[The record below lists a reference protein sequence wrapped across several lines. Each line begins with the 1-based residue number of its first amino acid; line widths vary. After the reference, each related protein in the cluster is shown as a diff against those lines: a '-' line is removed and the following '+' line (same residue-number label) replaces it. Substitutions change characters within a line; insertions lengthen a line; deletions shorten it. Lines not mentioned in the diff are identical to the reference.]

1 MARMSIASQ
10 LSKRLGGTWYYDPSA
25 WAWFN
30 HQDNRW
36 ARRVHTGGVDEFG
49 NVLPGSDLFLYPE
62 GMRLYIQE
70 QEFLPDIFNE
80 DS

>member
-1 MARMSIASQ
+1 MTRKSIATQ
-10 LSKRLGGTWYYDPSA
+10 LSKRLGGTWYFDRSA
-25 WAWFN
+25 FLWRN
-30 HQDNRW
+30 HEDNRW

-70 QEFLPDIFNE
+70 QEFLPDISDE

>member
-1 MARMSIASQ
+1 MARKSIASQ

-36 ARRVHTGGVDEFG
+36 ACRVHTGGLDEFG
-49 NVLPGSDLFLYPE
+49 DARPGSDLFLSP
-62 GMRLYIQE
+62 GNIRLYTQGREI
-70 QEFLPDIFNE
+70 LPDIFNE